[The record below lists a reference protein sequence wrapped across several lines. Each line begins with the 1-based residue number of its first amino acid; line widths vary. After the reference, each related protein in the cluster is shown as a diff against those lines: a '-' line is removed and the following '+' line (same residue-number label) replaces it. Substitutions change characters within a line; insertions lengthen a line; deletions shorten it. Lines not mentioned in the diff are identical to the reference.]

1 MSGNGQEP
9 SGTRMPLRRA
19 LVAAVFVAGLVGAAV
34 AGSATLTAPKKISE
48 DAFNN
53 PTSQHHSEVEPDTFA
68 FASTVV
74 ATFQEGR
81 FFNGGAAGIGFAT
94 STNGG
99 HDFGT
104 KGTLPGL
111 TVYSKPA
118 GPNERAS
125 DPSVAYDSIHGVWLI
140 NTLALSGCGG
150 ASCTNPSIVVNRS
163 TDGGKHCGGT
173 DFHEAM
179 YAVQRAVG

>member
-1 MSGNGQEP
+1 
-9 SGTRMPLRRA
+9 
-19 LVAAVFVAGLVGAAV
+19 VAGLVGAAV
-34 AGSATLTAPKKISE
+34 AGAATLTASKKISE
-48 DAFNN
+48 DAFSN

-68 FASTVV
+68 FGSTVL

-81 FFNGGAAGIGFAT
+81 FFNGGASGIGFAT

-125 DPSVAYDSIHGVWLI
+125 DTSVAYDSIHGVWLI
-140 NTLALSGCGG
+140 NTLALSGCGRRELHEPVHRRQPLDG
-150 ASCTNPSIVVNRS
+150 RGEALRRNRLPRGDVRRAARGRLGPRQTTAAASRIGSTRS
-163 TDGGKHCGGT
+163 
-173 DFHEAM
+173 A
-179 YAVQRAVG
+179 RP